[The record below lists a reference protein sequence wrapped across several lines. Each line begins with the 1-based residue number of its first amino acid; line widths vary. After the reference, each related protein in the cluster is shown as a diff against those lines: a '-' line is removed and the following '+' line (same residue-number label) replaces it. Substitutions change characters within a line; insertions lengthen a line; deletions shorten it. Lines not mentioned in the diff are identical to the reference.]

1 MANKLILNF
10 LLRLFRFHIA
20 EFGYILLHK
29 VIRIPV
35 GGSPDLLA
43 VIQREGAV

>member
-35 GGSPDLLA
+35 DSPDLLA